1 MIIDHSQNI
10 LMPLLQLLQLLLLVS
25 MVDEALHLVVG
36 GVAVH
41 DELLQVELVRLVP
54 GDLTKG
60 EEPRYQLRDYQQHH
74 HTSCGYFCNIG
85 K

>member
-1 MIIDHSQNI
+1 
-10 LMPLLQLLQLLLLVS
+10 MPLLQLLQLLLLVS

-54 GDLTKG
+54 GDLT
-60 EEPRYQLRDYQQHH
+60 
-74 HTSCGYFCNIG
+74 
-85 K
+85 